1 MTANRKHN
9 PSNALAAPLC
19 DRRLLA
25 PTADPR
31 VAQSAREGERG
42 YTLVALLAAMTILA
56 LVMTTAAPRLQQQ
69 SQREREMESIARGEE
84 VAEAIA
90 VYTSLKQT
98 PPTSMDQLIEG
109 VEPFPGAFK
118 KMMILRREA
127 ARDPLSSSGEWK
139 LVRPNDKAFM
149 EFQAALAKYNN
160 GVLPQQYLY
169 KSFTPPQAAITG
181 LVDLKQEEEA
191 PGGEDNEPNGAGAF
205 IGVVSRSRRKSVLAY
220 YGIERH
226 DRWIFT
232 PAYR

>member
-1 MTANRKHN
+1 MTANRKHHSTDMLDSR
-9 PSNALAAPLC
+9 PR
-19 DRRLLA
+19 DRRPATTDNARDGVA
-25 PTADPR
+25 PRA
-31 VAQSAREGERG
+31 GERG

-56 LVMTTAAPRLQQQ
+56 LVLTTAAPRLQQQ
-69 SQREREMESIARGEE
+69 SQRDRERESIARGEE
-84 VAEAIA
+84 IAEAIA
-90 VYTSLKQT
+90 VYTSLKQA
-98 PPTSMDQLIEG
+98 PPTSIDQLIEG

-127 ARDPLSSSGEWK
+127 AIDPLSSSGEWK
-139 LVRPNDKAFM
+139 LVRPNDKAFV
-149 EFQAALAKYNN
+149 EFQAAVAKYNN
-160 GVLPQQYLY
+160 GVLPQQFLY

-181 LVDLKQEEEA
+181 LVDLKKEEEA

-205 IGVVSRSRRKSVLAY
+205 LGVVSRSRRKSVLAY

>member
-1 MTANRKHN
+1 MTANHKTNSHDARK
-9 PSNALAAPLC
+9 ARLARA
-19 DRRLLA
+19 
-25 PTADPR
+25 
-31 VAQSAREGERG
+31 GERG
-42 YTLVALLAAMTILA
+42 YTLVALLAVMTILA
-56 LVMTTAAPRLQQQ
+56 LLMTSAAPRLAQQ
-69 SQREREMESIARGEE
+69 SQRDREREAIARGEE

-98 PPTSMDQLIEG
+98 PPTSMDQLLEG

-139 LVRPNDKAFM
+139 LVRPNDRAFID
-149 EFQAALAKYNN
+149 FQAAVAKYNN
-160 GVLPQQYLY
+160 GVLPAQYLY
-169 KSFTPPQAAITG
+169 KSFTPPPAAVTG
-181 LVDLKQEEEA
+181 LVDLKSDTEEA
-191 PGGEDNEPNGAGAF
+191 PGGEDNESNGAGAF
-205 IGVVSRSRRKSVLAY
+205 IGVVSRSRRKSVLTY